1 MIQGAQFSA
10 HDNLEGCDR
19 VGGRF
24 KRLETYVSLWLIH
37 VDVWQKPNTI
47 LQSNC
52 PPIKNKN
59 FFTKKVIVLSTDEIS
74 TDEAIILRL
83 KIKNFYKEGDCPK
96 YRWNC
101 TLHCSSHISNLV
113 LSSESAIKERRKES
127 QCGRA
132 EIINNIWEA
141 NFVPGIL
148 HIHVIYSSQL

>member
-83 KIKNFYKEGDCPK
+83 KIKFLKCEY
-96 YRWNC
+96 
-101 TLHCSSHISNLV
+101 
-113 LSSESAIKERRKES
+113 SERKRKGKKS
-127 QCGRA
+127 PNS
-132 EIINNIWEA
+132 IILKSEFLNKQKRNMFDLLE
-141 NFVPGIL
+141 
-148 HIHVIYSSQL
+148 YSS